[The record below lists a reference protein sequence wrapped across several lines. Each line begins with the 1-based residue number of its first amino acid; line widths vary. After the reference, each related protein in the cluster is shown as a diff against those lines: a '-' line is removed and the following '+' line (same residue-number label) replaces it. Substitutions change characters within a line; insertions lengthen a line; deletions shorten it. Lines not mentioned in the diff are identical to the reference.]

1 MRGCSRRE
9 HLFSSIFRWYTK
21 TYHSRRKYPL
31 EARRHALYLRNRRHT
46 KASLDRSPTVQ
57 QTSQCDTTT
66 VHELNKVN
74 IMSDQELSTR
84 SNHALWLAIGV
95 MLVPL
100 VPYALSGSGG

>member
-1 MRGCSRRE
+1 
-9 HLFSSIFRWYTK
+9 
-21 TYHSRRKYPL
+21 
-31 EARRHALYLRNRRHT
+31 
-46 KASLDRSPTVQ
+46 LDRSPTVQ
-57 QTSQCDTTT
+57 RTSQCDTTT